1 MKNLKYAEKRIEL
14 LKSEMGEI
22 KRVFQ
27 SEQGLFIELEN
38 GMNLQLHDKE
48 INYQSIEYLESEMIA
63 YKKK

>member
-48 INYQSIEYLESEMIA
+48 ITHQAIEYLESEIELLRND
-63 YKKK
+63 